1 MYHIPIQLPETNP
14 DYPTV
19 YADKQYRVIV
29 CRDSIQY
36 IVQKSKGSQWHNRS
50 YFMDWSNLRKQYND
64 LPLVDASPMLLSH
77 EGHVRHAVSSMS
89 LTSNQSMA

>member
-14 DYPTV
+14 DYQTV
-19 YADKQYRVIV
+19 YADNRHRVIV
-29 CRDSIQY
+29 CRDSIQH

-50 YFMDWSNLRKQYND
+50 FFMEWSSLRKQYND

-77 EGHVRHAVSSMS
+77 EKARQARCEQYE
-89 LTSNQSMA
+89 LNI